1 MTVLNQVPVEGVRTI
16 LRDTSLNDRLLSDG
30 YVVVSMLSSEEVE
43 EFLQQYEKL
52 RPADGFA
59 PDGSG
64 RIRSTYHCT
73 FLDEDSGYKRAANDL
88 IRSFFQPRIDQH
100 VVDYRVLTSNLYVKP
115 PGRGRFE
122 MHQNWPT
129 VADLTEITLTAWC
142 PLVEVTGH
150 NGGIQIV
157 PRSHKI
163 VPDVASPTVPP
174 FFAEIEDLLVEE
186 FLRPVPMSAGDCLIF
201 DDSLIHW
208 SDENRSQEPRVA
220 VQIETVPGESEPV
233 LWYCDAERSP
243 LEWELLAVDDE
254 WFIENSVFDAIARP
268 QGLRMVGRAPNV
280 NRVLSPGEF
289 RQALQRGP
297 RVNEDR
303 YGHVPHRAS
312 GKPGWLKRLIDR
324 PRRQR

>member
-1 MTVLNQVPVEGVRTI
+1 
-16 LRDTSLNDRLLSDG
+16 
-30 YVVVSMLSSEEVE
+30 MLCSEEVE

-59 PDGSG
+59 PDGTG

-88 IRSFFQPRIDQH
+88 IRSFFQPRIDGH
-100 VVDYRVLTSNLYVKP
+100 VIDYRVLTSNLYVKP

-122 MHQNWPT
+122 LHQNWPT
-129 VADLTEITLTAWC
+129 VADLSEITLTAWC
-142 PLVEVTGH
+142 PLVEVSGH

-186 FLRPVPMSAGDCLIF
+186 YLRPVPMKAGDCLIF

-208 SDENRSQEPRVA
+208 SDENRSDAPRIA
-220 VQIETVPGESEPV
+220 VQIETVPVESSPV
-233 LWYCDAERSP
+233 LWYCEAGGRAPD
-243 LEWELLAVDDE
+243 WELLEVSDD
-254 WFIENSVFDAIARP
+254 WFIQHSVFDAIARP
-268 QGLRMVGRAPNV
+268 QGLPMVGREPNV
-280 NRVLSPGEF
+280 NRVLSPEEF
-289 RQALQRGP
+289 RQALHRGP
-297 RVNEDR
+297 HIDQDR
-303 YGHVPHRAS
+303 YGPMSDRAGRKS
-312 GKPGWLKRLIDR
+312 GWLIRLKDR
-324 PRRQR
+324 LRRHR